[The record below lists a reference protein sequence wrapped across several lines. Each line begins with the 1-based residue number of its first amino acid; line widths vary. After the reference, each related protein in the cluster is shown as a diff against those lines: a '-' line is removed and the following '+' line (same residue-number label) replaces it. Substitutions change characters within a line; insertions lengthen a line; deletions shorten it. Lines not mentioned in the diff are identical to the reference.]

1 MDRMQLYRDIAQRTD
16 GDIYMGVV
24 GPVRTGKS
32 TFIKRFM
39 DLMVLPGMKNEFAKT
54 RLVDELPQ
62 SGAGRTIMTTQPKF
76 VPNEAAE
83 LVLDESMNVRVRMVD
98 CVGYMVPGASGHV
111 ENDAPRMVRTPWFD
125 YDIPFEDAAE
135 IGTRK
140 VITDHSTIGLVVTTD
155 GSITQIPREN
165 YVEAE
170 ERVIKELKEQG
181 KPFVLII
188 NSTHPNSEETK
199 ALSESLSNKYGTT
212 ACTMDVLNMDAQ
224 GVYDLLEKV
233 LMEFPIRMLHICVPS
248 WVSALGMDHW
258 LVKSIFA
265 PMEEPLESLFKM
277 RDYEG
282 IIPALQSIEGFE
294 PINIRSIEPGSGI
307 VELEL
312 RPENSMFYKILGEEC
327 GYEIKDDAHLFS
339 AIKDFVAA
347 KKEYDHVATALEAAH
362 RTGYGMVPPVMDEMV
377 LEEPEIVQHGSRFGV
392 KLRARA
398 SGMHIIR
405 VDIESEVS
413 PLVGTEEQSEEFMNY
428 LVNTFENQPTKI
440 WQTNI
445 FGKPLYDMVRDSMAS
460 KVNRLPDEVQQKLQ
474 ETLQRM
480 VNEGCNGLICILL

>member
-1 MDRMQLYRDIAQRTD
+1 
-16 GDIYMGVV
+16 
-24 GPVRTGKS
+24 
-32 TFIKRFM
+32 
-39 DLMVLPGMKNEFAKT
+39 
-54 RLVDELPQ
+54 
-62 SGAGRTIMTTQPKF
+62 
-76 VPNEAAE
+76 
-83 LVLDESMNVRVRMVD
+83 
-98 CVGYMVPGASGHV
+98 
-111 ENDAPRMVRTPWFD
+111 
-125 YDIPFEDAAE
+125 
-135 IGTRK
+135 
-140 VITDHSTIGLVVTTD
+140 
-155 GSITQIPREN
+155 
-165 YVEAE
+165 
-170 ERVIKELKEQG
+170 
-181 KPFVLII
+181 
-188 NSTHPNSEETK
+188 
-199 ALSESLSNKYGTT
+199 
-212 ACTMDVLNMDAQ
+212 
-224 GVYDLLEKV
+224 
-233 LMEFPIRMLHICVPS
+233 
-248 WVSALGMDHW
+248 
-258 LVKSIFA
+258 
-265 PMEEPLESLFKM
+265 M

-282 IIPALQSIEGFE
+282 IVPALQSIEGFE
-294 PINIRSIEPGSGI
+294 PANIRSVEPGSGI

-312 RPENSMFYKILGEEC
+312 RPENSMFYRILGEEC

-347 KKEYDHVATALEAAH
+347 KKEYDHIAAALEAAH

>member
-1 MDRMQLYRDIAQRTD
+1 MDRMELYRDIAQRTD

-54 RLVDELPQ
+54 RLTDELPQ

-83 LVLDESMNVRVRMVD
+83 LLLDESMNVRVRMVD
-98 CVGYMVPGASGHV
+98 CVGYMVPGATGHE

-170 ERVIKELKEQG
+170 ERVVKELKEQG
-181 KPFVLII
+181 KPFVLIV
-188 NSTHPNSEETK
+188 NSTHPNSEETRD
-199 ALSESLSNKYGTT
+199 LSEALSNKYGTA
-212 ACTMDVLNMDAQ
+212 ACTMDVLNMDTQ
-224 GVYDLLEKV
+224 EIYDLLEKV
-233 LMEFPIRMLHICVPS
+233 LMEFPIRMLHICVPA
-248 WVSALGMDHW
+248 WVSALGTEHW
-258 LVKSIFA
+258 LVKSILD
-265 PMEEPLESLFKM
+265 PMAEPLDNLYRM

-282 IIPALQSIEGFE
+282 IIPALQNVEGFE
-294 PINIRSIEPGSGI
+294 PANIRSVSPGSGV

-312 RPENSMFYKILGEEC
+312 RPENSMFYRILGEEC
-327 GYEIKDDAHLFS
+327 GCEIEDDAHLFS
-339 AIKDFVAA
+339 AIKGFVTA
-347 KKEYDHVATALEAAH
+347 KKEYDHLSAALDSAH
-362 RTGYGMVPPVMDEMV
+362 RTGYGMVPPIMDEMV
-377 LEEPEIVQHGSRFGV
+377 LEEPEIVQHGGRFGV

-398 SGMHIIR
+398 SGLHIIR

-413 PLVGTEEQSEEFMNY
+413 PLVGTAEQSEEFMNY

-445 FGKPLYDMVRDSMAS
+445 FGKPLYDMVRESMAG